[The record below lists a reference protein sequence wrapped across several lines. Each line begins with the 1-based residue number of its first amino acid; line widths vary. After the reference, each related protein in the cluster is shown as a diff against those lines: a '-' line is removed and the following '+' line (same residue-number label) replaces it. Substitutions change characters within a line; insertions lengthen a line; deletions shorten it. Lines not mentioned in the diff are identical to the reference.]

1 MNFKIVAILSIILN
15 IASITF
21 KRFDNCHD
29 ELDRHR
35 LASKIW
41 SADNPKLRK
50 LFGIGRGKLFEN
62 KMARFSVERKIVFY
76 KNIIEGK
83 TTFQNSVQEWLG
95 KPIEQ
100 PSRYGLKKWGNSYY
114 TTNLSLI
121 RNYINP
127 YIGERYVKSITARDM
142 DAYYTMLLDKPAVV
156 AQSHRNVG
164 KITAS
169 TISRIHKVL
178 KSAFGKA
185 VVWEYTKVNPTIGVT
200 LPKHNPKER
209 AVWSDAEA
217 VEALNVCDDPALKI
231 CLYLA
236 LGCSL
241 RIGEILGLQWSNV
254 HIEDEAVLNGE
265 AYVKIDKEISRCSN
279 DSIEALERVN
289 RSTIILKF
297 PQIMP
302 KKATT
307 SLVLKSPKTE
317 SSNRIVYLPQA
328 VIEELKKVK
337 AQQEENKA
345 LLGNE
350 YYDYDL
356 VVAHING
363 RPYEMRTIDKVFYN
377 MIEKH
382 NLRPVVFH
390 SLRHSSTSLKLKLSR
405 GNIKAVQGDTGHA
418 EARMVTDT
426 YAHGFDADRKLIA
439 QEMDS
444 GFFAKVG
451 AESKKTETDETLEM
465 LKKLMNEHPE
475 LVSELLSKVKDK
487 T

>member
-1 MNFKIVAILSIILN
+1 MHLSVRKRGKCYQVVYRCPGEDTPRTESFKSEDEALIRDMQIKLAKKN
-15 IASITF
+15 GTF
-21 KRFDNCHD
+21 EPPVR
-29 ELDRHR
+29 
-35 LASKIW
+35 ASK
-41 SADNPKLRK
+41 
-50 LFGIGRGKLFEN
+50 N
-62 KMARFSVERKIVFY
+62 KIKQQTNDMTVKDFLEEFVEV
-76 KNIIEGK
+76 
-83 TTFQNSVQEWLG
+83 
-95 KPIEQ
+95 
-100 PSRYGLKKWGNSYY
+100 YGLKKWGNSYY

-121 RNYINP
+121 KNYINP
-127 YIGERYVKSITARDM
+127 YIGDRYVKSLTARDI
-142 DAYYTMLLDKPAVV
+142 DAYYTMLLEEPAIVTN
-156 AQSHRNVG
+156 SHRTAG

-169 TISRIHKVL
+169 TIERIHKVL

-200 LPKHNPKER
+200 LPKYNPKER

-217 VEALNVCDDPALKI
+217 IEALNVCEDPVLKT

-241 RIGEILGLQWSNV
+241 RLGEILGLQWSNV
-254 HIEDEAVLNGE
+254 YIDNESVLKGE
-265 AYVKIDKEISRCSN
+265 SCIKIDKELSRCSN
-279 DSIEALERVN
+279 ESIEALERVN
-289 RSTIILKF
+289 RSTIVLKF

-328 VIEELKKVK
+328 VIDELRKVK
-337 AQQEENKA
+337 LQQAEYKA
-345 LLGNE
+345 MLGDE
-350 YYDYDL
+350 YKDYDL

-363 RPYEMRTIDKVFYN
+363 RPYEMRTVDLMLYK
-377 MIEKH
+377 MIEEHSLK
-382 NLRPVVFH
+382 PVVFH

-426 YAHGFDADRKLIA
+426 YAHSFDDDRKMIA

-451 AESKKTETDETLEM
+451 EKTDANGADDTLDM
-465 LKKLMNEHPE
+465 LKKLMKEHPE
-475 LVSELLSKVKDK
+475 LVSELLAKYKG
-487 T
+487 